1 MAETDITGA
10 FGAVKSEKGYLNER
24 LDVKSARNKRFN
36 ANSKLTLALRQFN
49 ETSTSDPNYQKLADA
64 VKAAQKELND
74 AQLEVSR
81 VESLAKTDYRQA
93 KAKIDQKK
101 EKSEA
106 VKINKDITNAQTN
119 LQRLKDSGQST
130 AGQEALIKDLIAKRD
145 KTGEYAVKQDTGNVV
160 DQTEQTAQTTR
171 DYGAELNSAGQFIYG
186 KKNPKDLIALGTL
199 LKDAGYYDYPVTGTP
214 NDLLVA
220 AYQKAIQENLVRT
233 NNVGSEVPL
242 SDFLVAKARE
252 RKELGL
258 GGAGGPTVNISRS
271 ISTPLEAA
279 SRVENI
285 FKSELGRLPTPQ
297 EVEKYSKRLID
308 REKKQSSN
316 VRTVSKKVGGVTVTE
331 TTGGLDRDQ
340 FLQNLVRKSPE
351 YSKRQAEGR
360 SLSIQSLQG
369 IANANGINLSPQQ
382 LEQYA
387 LEVQNGKD
395 IKVIQNQIRNL
406 AGLGMPDTVK
416 KLLAEG
422 TDLDTIY
429 SPYKRAMASVLEI
442 NPETINLS
450 DPVLRSAIGPNG
462 EVSLYDFQRQ
472 LRKDPRWQYT
482 NNARE
487 EVSSK
492 VLRVL
497 QDFGFQG

>member
-1 MAETDITGA
+1 
-10 FGAVKSEKGYLNER
+10 
-24 LDVKSARNKRFN
+24 
-36 ANSKLTLALRQFN
+36 
-49 ETSTSDPNYQKLADA
+49 
-64 VKAAQKELND
+64 
-74 AQLEVSR
+74 
-81 VESLAKTDYRQA
+81 LAKTDYRQA

-233 NNVGSEVPL
+233 NNV
-242 SDFLVAKARE
+242 
-252 RKELGL
+252 
-258 GGAGGPTVNISRS
+258 AGGPTVNISRS

-487 EVSSK
+487 EVSTVALN
-492 VLRVL
+492 VLR
-497 QDFGFQG
+497 DFGFQG